1 MENVIE
7 HEVLLCI
14 ELIMTLQ
21 PVINTLTIQMK
32 ARHMKQIKG
41 PVLQTDH
48 CLYIPS
54 VQLIARLPAFIVT
67 IKWHFATRSAD
78 PTVFPAGCRLFKNV
92 LISFENS
99 ICGHP
104 PRCWSLFYDV
114 QTPSLASFLTQ
125 TSCDVKMKSQKPRA
139 GPLAALNGRPVYW
152 RTRS

>member
-14 ELIMTLQ
+14 ELLMTLQ

-32 ARHMKQIKG
+32 ARRTKQIKG

-48 CLYIPS
+48 CLYIPCRC
-54 VQLIARLPAFIVT
+54 QAALFIVT
-67 IKWHFATRSAD
+67 IKWHFATRTAD

-99 ICGHP
+99 ICGRP
-104 PRCWSLFYDV
+104 PWCWSLFYDG
-114 QTPSLASFLTQ
+114 QTPSLMSFLMW
-125 TSCDVKMKSQKPRA
+125 TSCDVGMKSQKPRA
-139 GPLAALNGRPVYW
+139 EPLAALNGRPVYW
-152 RTRS
+152 WTRS